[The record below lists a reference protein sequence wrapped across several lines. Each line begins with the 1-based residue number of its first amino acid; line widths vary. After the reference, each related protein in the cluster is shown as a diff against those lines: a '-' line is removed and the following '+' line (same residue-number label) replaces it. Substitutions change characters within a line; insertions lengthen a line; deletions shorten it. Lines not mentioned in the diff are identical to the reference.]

1 MEPTKSGADLKGISQ
16 FAFIYNIPY
25 IVTKIPHRC
34 VEKAKLAME
43 LVEEARLF
51 YINTQAQ
58 VSFNLLGPVIG
69 ALLIL
74 GFIWFLYNGMP
85 SFLAEMGNAF
95 SGLRNYIFFSFL
107 NISQAPFLPCLD
119 SLLYL

>member
-1 MEPTKSGADLKGISQ
+1 MHLDNRNQFHISS
-16 FAFIYNIPY
+16 F
-25 IVTKIPHRC
+25 PHHC
-34 VEKAKLAME
+34 VEKAKLALE

-74 GFIWFLYNGMP
+74 GFLWFMFNGMP

-95 SGLRNYIFFSFL
+95 SGLRNYLF
-107 NISQAPFLPCLD
+107 
-119 SLLYL
+119 LYLFPTLMVP

>member
-1 MEPTKSGADLKGISQ
+1 M
-16 FAFIYNIPY
+16 
-25 IVTKIPHRC
+25 
-34 VEKAKLAME
+34 
-43 LVEEARLF
+43 EEARLF

-74 GFIWFLYNGMP
+74 GFLWFMFNGMP

-95 SGLRNYIFFSFL
+95 SGLRNYLF
-107 NISQAPFLPCLD
+107 
-119 SLLYL
+119 LYLTLQPLWFPNVYPIP

>member
-1 MEPTKSGADLKGISQ
+1 MHLNNRNQ
-16 FAFIYNIPY
+16 FH
-25 IVTKIPHRC
+25 VSSIPHHC
-34 VEKAKLAME
+34 VEKAKLALE

-74 GFIWFLYNGMP
+74 GFLWFMFNGMP

-95 SGLRNYIFFSFL
+95 SGLRNYLF
-107 NISQAPFLPCLD
+107 
-119 SLLYL
+119 LYLTLQPLWFPNVYPIP